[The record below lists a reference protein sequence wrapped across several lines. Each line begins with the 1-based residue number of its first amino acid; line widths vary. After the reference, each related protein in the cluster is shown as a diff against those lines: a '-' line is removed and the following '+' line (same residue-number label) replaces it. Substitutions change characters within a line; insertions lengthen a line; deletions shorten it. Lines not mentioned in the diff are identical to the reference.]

1 MTGIPVV
8 SAAANFGERIGQ
20 TRRAIAE
27 RDDIDAL
34 IISDLNNVRWLTGLA
49 SSNAAALV
57 TEAQVLLVTDS
68 RYAQRAIAVDPLID
82 VVVYR
87 AALATVLSAAIE
99 AGVRTVGVEAESLS
113 LASFEGLKTAIH
125 ETATELVATTGVIE
139 SLRATKDDSE
149 VAALAMACTIS
160 TDALGALLPQIAPGM
175 TEVQIARHLEFEM
188 GKAGAQD
195 RAFETI
201 VATGPNSAIPH
212 HVPGTR
218 ALAAGDFLKIDFG
231 AMYDGYHADCTR
243 TFIVGGEPT
252 DRQVAVYEAVK
263 AAASAARAALVPG
276 IEVAQ
281 LDSIARE
288 VLAESQLD
296 ELFTHGLGHGVGLA
310 IHESPLLAA
319 SAAGTIPS
327 GAVVTIEPGVYLP
340 GEFGVRIEDTC
351 HVTDSGVTILTE
363 FTRELTR
370 IA

>member
-175 TEVQIARHLEFEM
+175 TEVQIARQLEFEM
-188 GKAGAQD
+188 G
-195 RAFETI
+195 R
-201 VATGPNSAIPH
+201 
-212 HVPGTR
+212 
-218 ALAAGDFLKIDFG
+218 LAHKIE
-231 AMYDGYHADCTR
+231 R
-243 TFIVGGEPT
+243 SRPSL
-252 DRQVAVYEAVK
+252 RQVRIQRYPITSLGPEHWLQATSSRLTLAQCTT
-263 AAASAARAALVPG
+263 ATTQIAPARSSLVG
-276 IEVAQ
+276 NQ
-281 LDSIARE
+281 LTAKWLS
-288 VLAESQLD
+288 
-296 ELFTHGLGHGVGLA
+296 
-310 IHESPLLAA
+310 
-319 SAAGTIPS
+319 
-327 GAVVTIEPGVYLP
+327 
-340 GEFGVRIEDTC
+340 
-351 HVTDSGVTILTE
+351 
-363 FTRELTR
+363 TRS
-370 IA
+370 